1 MTTTISST
9 ELDFNNIKTSLK
21 NFLAAKEEFNDYN
34 FEGAGLNNILDV
46 LAYNTHYNGLIAN
59 FALNESYLST
69 AQMRSSLV
77 SIAEGIGYIPKS
89 KVAAFASVKLSVN
102 VGTLA
107 NRPVTLSLP
116 SGTKFTSVVDDI
128 TYTFQTTQT
137 VTGTDNGYGL
147 YQMLTIDGSDKITI
161 KEGSAKIKTFF
172 VGADSLD
179 DVYVIPDKSIDT
191 ETAVVKV
198 FESPS
203 DTAFTS
209 YININ
214 KATQIDENSR
224 LYIMKEAP
232 NGFYELTFGDGN
244 TLGKTPIAGNKVTIE
259 YLQVKG
265 AAANNA
271 TSFTAVNTVTPIV
284 GGASFN
290 VDVLTNIKSIGGDKV
305 ESLASIRKNAPF
317 QYAAQNRM
325 VTAVDYSTLVLKNFG
340 TLIKDIQAFGG
351 QDALKPE
358 FGVVFLSI
366 AFNDDVSAD
375 AIAATKIS
383 ILDLT
388 KQLSVVGFGV
398 KFEDPVKTFVETE
411 VFFQFNPKLTALSI
425 NNIQDTIQNKVAGY
439 FTSNVGKF
447 GQSFRRSNML
457 SLIDEVDTAVLSS
470 RANIKL
476 QQRMIPNLDILEDT
490 TLRFP
495 ATIAEPDDKLHIITS
510 SSFQYQGEVCVI
522 RNKLNTT
529 KLEILA
535 LSSQNILNDNV
546 GSYQASTATVS
557 IVGLLVE
564 EIIGG
569 TNYIKIKA
577 TPANQSAISP
587 IRNDIL
593 EYDAGPSF
601 SQGVVVTS
609 T

>member
-9 ELDFNNIKTSLK
+9 ELDFNSIKTSLK

-34 FEGAGLNNILDV
+34 FEGAGLNNLLDV

-89 KVAAFASVKLSVN
+89 KVASFASVQLSVN
-102 VGTLA
+102 VGALA

-116 SGTKFTSVVDDI
+116 SGTRFTSVVDDI

-147 YQMLTIDGSDKITI
+147 YQMLTIDGSTNITI
-161 KEGSAKIKTFF
+161 KEGIAKVKTFF

-214 KATQIDENSR
+214 SATQIDENSR

-244 TLGKTPIAGNKVTIE
+244 TLGKTPVAGNKVTIE
-259 YLQVKG
+259 YLKVKG
-265 AAANNA
+265 ADANNA
-271 TSFTAVNTVTPIV
+271 TSFTAVNKVTPIV
-284 GGASFN
+284 GGDSFDIN
-290 VDVLTNIKSIGGDKV
+290 VLTNIKSIGGDTV

-366 AFNDDVSAD
+366 AFNDDVSAE
-375 AIAATKIS
+375 AITATKNS

-398 KFEDPVKTFVETE
+398 KFEDPVKTFIETE

-425 NNIQDTIQNKVAGY
+425 NNVQDTIQNKVSSY
-439 FTSNVGKF
+439 FASNVGKF
-447 GQSFRRSNML
+447 SQSFRRSNML
-457 SLIDEVDTAVLSS
+457 SLVDEVDSAVLSS

-476 QQRMIPNLDILEDT
+476 QQRMVPNLDILEDT

-495 ATIAEPDDKLHIITS
+495 ATIAEPDAKEHTVIS
-510 SSFQYQGEVCVI
+510 SSFQYEGEVCI
-522 RNKLNTT
+522 LRNKLNTT

-535 LSSQNILNDNV
+535 LSSQTILNDNV
-546 GSYQASTATVS
+546 GSYQASTATIS

-564 EIIGG
+564 EVIGG
-569 TNYIKIKA
+569 TDYIRITV
-577 TPANQSAISP
+577 TPANQSAVSP
-587 IRNDIL
+587 IRNDVL

-601 SQGVVVTS
+601 SQGVIVTS

>member
-9 ELDFNNIKTSLK
+9 ELDFNSIKTSLK

-34 FEGAGLNNILDV
+34 FEGAGLNNLLDV

-89 KVAAFASVKLSVN
+89 KVASFASVQLSVN
-102 VGTLA
+102 VGALA

-116 SGTKFTSVVDDI
+116 SGTRFTSVVDDI

-147 YQMLTIDGSDKITI
+147 YQMLTIDGSTNITI
-161 KEGSAKIKTFF
+161 KEGTARVKTFF

-191 ETAVVKV
+191 ETAVIKV

-214 KATQIDENSR
+214 SATQINENSR

-244 TLGKTPIAGNKVTIE
+244 TLGKTPVAGNKVTVE
-259 YLQVKG
+259 YLQVRG

-271 TSFTAVNTVTPIV
+271 TSFTAVNN
-284 GGASFN
+284 ASVLGQNFP
-290 VDVLTNIKSIGGDKV
+290 VDVITSIKSIGGDKV

-366 AFNDDVSAD
+366 AFNDDVSAE
-375 AIAATKIS
+375 AITATKNS

-398 KFEDPVKTFVETE
+398 KFEDPVKTFIETE

-425 NNIQDTIQNKVAGY
+425 NNVQDTIQNKVSAY
-439 FTSNVGKF
+439 FASNVGKF

-457 SLIDEVDTAVLSS
+457 SLVDEVDTAVLSS

-476 QQRMIPNLDILEDT
+476 QQRMVPNLDILEDT

-495 ATIAEPDDKLHIITS
+495 ATIAEPDAKEHTVIS
-510 SSFQYQGEVCVI
+510 SSFQYEGEVCI
-522 RNKLNTT
+522 LRNKLNTT

-535 LSSQNILNDNV
+535 LSSQTILNDNA
-546 GSYQASTATVS
+546 GSYQASTATIS

-564 EIIGG
+564 EVIGG
-569 TNYIKIKA
+569 TDYIRITV

-587 IRNDIL
+587 IRNDVL

-601 SQGVVVTS
+601 SQGVIVTS

>member
-9 ELDFNNIKTSLK
+9 ELDFNSIKTSLK
-21 NFLAAKEEFNDYN
+21 NFLAAKDEFNDYN
-34 FEGAGLNNILDV
+34 FEGAGLNNLLDV

-89 KVAAFASVKLSVN
+89 KVASFASVQLSVN
-102 VGTLA
+102 VGALA

-116 SGTKFTSVVDDI
+116 SGTKFTSTVDDI

-147 YQMLTIDGSDKITI
+147 YQMLTIDGSNKITI
-161 KEGSAKIKTFF
+161 KEGTAKVKTFF

-214 KATQIDENSR
+214 KATKIDENSR

-244 TLGKTPIAGNKVTIE
+244 TLGKTPVAGNKVTIE

-271 TSFTAVNTVTPIV
+271 KSFTAVNRVTPIV
-284 GGASFN
+284 GGDSFD
-290 VDVLTNIKSIGGDKV
+290 VDVVTNIKSIGGDTV

-366 AFNDDVSAD
+366 AFNDDVSAETK
-375 AIAATKIS
+375 AATKIS

-411 VFFQFNPKLTALSI
+411 VFFQFNPKLTSLSI
-425 NNIQDTIQNKVAGY
+425 NNIQDTIQNKVAEY
-439 FTSNVGKF
+439 FTANVGKF
-447 GQSFRRSNML
+447 SQSFRRSNML
-457 SLIDEVDTAVLSS
+457 SIVDEVDTAVLSS

-476 QQRMIPNLDILEDT
+476 QQRMVPNLDILEDT

-495 ATIAEPDDKLHIITS
+495 ATIAEPDDKTHIITS
-510 SSFQYQGEVCVI
+510 SSFQYKGEVCII
-522 RNKLNTT
+522 RNKLGTT
-529 KLEILA
+529 KLEVLA
-535 LSSQNILNDNV
+535 LASQTILNDNV
-546 GSYQASTATVS
+546 GSYQASTATIS

-569 TNYIKIKA
+569 TDYIKI
-577 TPANQSAISP
+577 TVVPANQSAISP
-587 IRNDIL
+587 TRNDIL

>member
-21 NFLAAKEEFNDYN
+21 TFLAAKEEFNDYN
-34 FEGAGLNNILDV
+34 FEGAGLNNLLDV

-89 KVAAFASVKLSVN
+89 KVASFASVQLSVN
-102 VGTLA
+102 VGALA

-116 SGTKFTSVVDDI
+116 SGTQFTSVVDDI

-147 YQMLTIDGSDKITI
+147 YQMLTIDGSSNITI
-161 KEGSAKIKTFF
+161 KEGTARVKTFF

-214 KATQIDENSR
+214 TATQIDENSR

-244 TLGKTPIAGNKVTIE
+244 TLGKTPVAGNKVTIE

-265 AAANNA
+265 AEANNA
-271 TSFTAVNTVTPIV
+271 TSFTAVNKVTPIV
-284 GGASFN
+284 GGDSFDIN
-290 VDVLTNIKSIGGDKV
+290 VLTNIKSIGGDTV

-366 AFNDDVSAD
+366 EFNDDISAE
-375 AIAATKIS
+375 AITATKNS

-398 KFEDPVKTFVETE
+398 KFEDPVKTFIETE

-425 NNIQDTIQNKVAGY
+425 NNVQDTIQNKVSSY
-439 FTSNVGKF
+439 FASNVGKF

-457 SLIDEVDTAVLSS
+457 SLIDEVDSAVLSS

-476 QQRMIPNLDILEDT
+476 QQRMVPNLDILEDT

-495 ATIAEPDDKLHIITS
+495 ATIAEPDSKEYSVIS
-510 SSFQYQGEVCVI
+510 SSFQYQGEVCII

-529 KLEILA
+529 KLEVLA
-535 LSSQNILNDNV
+535 LSSQTILNDNV

-569 TNYIKIKA
+569 TDYIKITV

-587 IRNDIL
+587 IRNDVL

-601 SQGVVVTS
+601 SQGVIVTS

>member
-9 ELDFNNIKTSLK
+9 ELDFNTIKTSLK
-21 NFLAAKEEFNDYN
+21 QFLAAKEEFNDYN

-89 KVAAFASVKLSVN
+89 KVAAFASVQLSVN
-102 VGTLA
+102 VGALA

-116 SGTKFTSVVDDI
+116 SGTKFTTVVDDI

-147 YQMLTIDGSDKITI
+147 YTMLTIDGSNNITI
-161 KEGSAKIKTFF
+161 KEGAAKVKTFF
-172 VGADSLD
+172 VGTDSLD

-191 ETAVVKV
+191 ETAVIKV

-224 LYIMKEAP
+224 LYIMKESP

-244 TLGKTPIAGNKVTIE
+244 TLGKTPLAGNKVTVE
-259 YLQVKG
+259 YLQVRG

-271 TSFTAVNTVTPIV
+271 TSFTAVNNVSVVSQNFP
-284 GGASFN
+284 
-290 VDVLTNIKSIGGDKV
+290 VDVITSIKSIGGDKV

-398 KFEDPVKTFVETE
+398 KFEDPVKTFIETQ
-411 VFFQFNPKLTALSI
+411 VFFQFNPKLTSLSI
-425 NNIQDTIQNKVAGY
+425 NNVQDTIQNKVSSY
-439 FTSNVGKF
+439 FASNVGKF
-447 GQSFRRSNML
+447 SQSFRRSNML
-457 SLIDEVDTAVLSS
+457 SLVDEVDSAVLSS

-476 QQRMIPNLDILEDT
+476 QQRMVPNLDILEDT

-495 ATIAEPDDKLHIITS
+495 ATIAEPDDKEHVVVS
-510 SSFQYQGEVCVI
+510 SSFQYQGEVCII

-529 KLEILA
+529 KLEVVSLV
-535 LSSQNILNDNV
+535 SQNILNDNI
-546 GSYQASTATVS
+546 GSYQASTATIS

-569 TNYIKIKA
+569 TDYIKITV
-577 TPANQSAISP
+577 TPANQSAVSP
-587 IRNDIL
+587 IRNDVL

>member
-9 ELDFNNIKTSLK
+9 ELDFNTIKTSLK
-21 NFLAAKEEFNDYN
+21 QFLAAKEEFNDYN

-89 KVAAFASVKLSVN
+89 KVAAFASVQLSVN
-102 VGTLA
+102 VGALA

-116 SGTKFTSVVDDI
+116 SGTKFTTVVDDI

-147 YQMLTIDGSDKITI
+147 YTMLTIDGSNNITI
-161 KEGSAKIKTFF
+161 KEGAAKVKTFF
-172 VGADSLD
+172 VGTDSLD

-191 ETAVVKV
+191 ETAVIKV

-244 TLGKTPIAGNKVTIE
+244 TLGKTPLAGNKVTVE

-271 TSFTAVNTVTPIV
+271 TSFTAVNNVSVV
-284 GGASFN
+284 GQNFP
-290 VDVLTNIKSIGGDKV
+290 VDVITSIKSIGGDKV

-398 KFEDPVKTFVETE
+398 KFEDPVKTFIETQ
-411 VFFQFNPKLTALSI
+411 VFFQFNPKLTSLSI
-425 NNIQDTIQNKVAGY
+425 NNVQDTIQNKVSSY
-439 FTSNVGKF
+439 FASNVGKF
-447 GQSFRRSNML
+447 SQSFRRSNML
-457 SLIDEVDTAVLSS
+457 SLVDEVDSAVLSS

-476 QQRMIPNLDILEDT
+476 QQRMVPNLDILEDT

-495 ATIAEPDDKLHIITS
+495 ATIAEPDDKEHVVIS
-510 SSFQYQGEVCVI
+510 SSFQYQGEVCII

-529 KLEILA
+529 KLEV
-535 LSSQNILNDNV
+535 LSLVSQNILNDNI

-569 TNYIKIKA
+569 TDYIKITV
-577 TPANQSAISP
+577 TPANQSAVSP
-587 IRNDIL
+587 IRNDVL